1 MPVKLLRAAFQQAA
15 APRYTPVELPGIG
28 RVFVKELTVGEVNLY
43 RDEDEAG
50 VNLGRSL
57 ARIPYANEDGERLFD
72 PDNPDDV
79 ALLNRLPARVLR
91 CLNQAT
97 EEKREKTEGA
107 AAVSDRTV
115 ARAG

>member
-28 RVFVKELTVGEVNLY
+28 RVFVKELTVGEVNAH

-50 VNLGRSL
+50 IDLGRSL
-57 ARIPYANEDGERLFD
+57 ARILYASEEGEREPAYRRLFD
-72 PDNPDDV
+72 PDNADDV

-91 CLNQAT
+91 CLNEAT
-97 EEKREKTEGA
+97 PEKN
-107 AAVSDRTV
+107 
-115 ARAG
+115 